1 MAKISL
7 TNVTGD
13 TPISVYVADYYGNNR
28 QFLGIITGD
37 TTIPVPPTVIYYP
50 SSVFNSAPT
59 IMLILIDSNGCEKFK
74 LIDCS
79 VGFIAIRTET
89 FIPIATES
97 GIILIP

>member
-13 TPISVYVADYYGNNR
+13 TPISVYVADYYGNNK

-37 TTIPVPPTVIYYP
+37 TMFPVPPEQNYFPNSI
-50 SSVFNSAPT
+50 FDSAPT
-59 IMLILIDSNGCEKFK
+59 IMLILQDINGCEKFK

-89 FIPIATES
+89 FIPIATET